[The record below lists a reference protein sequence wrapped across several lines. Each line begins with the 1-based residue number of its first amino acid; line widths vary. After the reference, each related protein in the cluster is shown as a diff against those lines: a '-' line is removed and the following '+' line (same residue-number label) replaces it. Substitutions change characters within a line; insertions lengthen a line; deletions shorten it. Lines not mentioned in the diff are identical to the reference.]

1 MEAVSI
7 IFVMFKIKS
16 GITNSSLYSSVRDSQ
31 ISQFVQNLPVMQE
44 TLVRFLGWEDL
55 LQKG

>member
-7 IFVMFKIKS
+7 FVIFKIKS
-16 GITNSSLYSSVRDSQ
+16 GITNSSLYSSVRDSR

-44 TLVRFLGWEDL
+44 TLVLFLSREDL